1 MLPLVAKINRCVISF
16 SARLV
21 RIVIAS
27 ERHRGDLKLATYLL
41 NLPKGCINEVTGEV
55 EDPSFILRF
64 LESINI
70 SQQLKPRSL
79 LSLKPEITIILP
91 SSTCYHL
98 TMPVDESDKTLDT
111 PALVKRYAKS
121 LPGDSTKLISSGYAS
136 PKALSFRAT
145 RELSLFAARECAVLG
160 YTRLLGDNICQI
172 QSVIPPQVA
181 CFNRILLERS
191 EVISDCILNLDSSS
205 QGDEITLWD
214 SGLIVASESRT
225 EIKERLHGDSS
236 KRVGVEFIGEQPETK
251 AKEVQRFLAKPELLG
266 RSPSE
271 VIITGE
277 HLKKED
283 LVKRLGDLLR
293 VPVRQT
299 LNRGTLPGYRV
310 SFDSNESV
318 SLNSEVFADLLGL
331 IAPKYREINLLPPS
345 IKERRSG
352 MARVTCL
359 ARPLIG
365 AAVCVIVSLLLTTIT
380 ALFSCQGMGSEILKA
395 KERIAKLRSSIDAR
409 QGDLVGLKDAKRIAG
424 GEALVVAESLASLG
438 ELTPSAV
445 TVSSI
450 VVDKR
455 QLVITGV
462 ARDRAQVSEFVD
474 RIGKNAN
481 RKGGQNNHP
490 PSVAVER
497 VAFVELEGL
506 SLQEFVVRAVFVG
519 DL

>member
-1 MLPLVAKINRCVISF
+1 MLPRVAKINHCVISF
-16 SARLV
+16 SATLV

-91 SSTCYHL
+91 TSTCYHL
-98 TMPVDESDKTLDT
+98 TIPVDESDKTLDT
-111 PALVKRYAKS
+111 QELVKRYSKS
-121 LPGDSTKLISSGYAS
+121 LPGDATKLISSGYAN
-136 PKALSFRAT
+136 PKALSFRAK
-145 RELSLFAARECAVLG
+145 RELSIFAARECAVLG
-160 YTRLLGDNICQI
+160 YTRLLGENICQI

-191 EVISDCILNLDSSS
+191 EVISDCILNLDTTL
-205 QGDEITLWD
+205 QRHEITLWD
-214 SGLIVASESRT
+214 SGVIVASENRA
-225 EIKERLHGDSS
+225 EIKDRLHGDSS
-236 KRVGVEFIGEQPETK
+236 KRVGVEFIGEQPEIK
-251 AKEVQRFLAKPELLG
+251 AKDVLRFLAKPELVG

-271 VIITGE
+271 VIITGGDA
-277 HLKKED
+277 KIED

-293 VPVRQT
+293 LPVSQS
-299 LNRGTLPGYRV
+299 LNQGILAGYRV
-310 SFDSNESV
+310 SFNSNESV
-318 SLNSEVFADLLGL
+318 TVISEVFADLLGV
-331 IAPKYREINLLPPS
+331 ITPKYREINLLPPS

-352 MARVTCL
+352 IARIICL
-359 ARPLIG
+359 ARPLIC
-365 AAVCVIVSLLLTTIT
+365 AAVCVLVSFLLSTIT

-395 KERIAKLRSSIDAR
+395 KERLAELRSSISAGR
-409 QGDLVGLKDAKRIAG
+409 GDLVRLKDAKRIADSEG
-424 GEALVVAESLASLG
+424 LVVAESLASLD

-462 ARDRAQVSEFVD
+462 ARDRAQVSELVD
-474 RIGKNAN
+474 RIGNSAN
-481 RKGGQNNHP
+481 LKGVQNNHP
-490 PSVAVER
+490 PSVTVER